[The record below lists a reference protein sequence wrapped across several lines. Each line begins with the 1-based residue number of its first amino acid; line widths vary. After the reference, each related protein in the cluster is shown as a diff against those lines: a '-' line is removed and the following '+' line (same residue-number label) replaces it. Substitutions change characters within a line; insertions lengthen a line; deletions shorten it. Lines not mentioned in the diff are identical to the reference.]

1 MDVEGNDGCEFL
13 VINYHVW
20 N

>member
-1 MDVEGNDGCEFL
+1 MDVEGNVCREFM